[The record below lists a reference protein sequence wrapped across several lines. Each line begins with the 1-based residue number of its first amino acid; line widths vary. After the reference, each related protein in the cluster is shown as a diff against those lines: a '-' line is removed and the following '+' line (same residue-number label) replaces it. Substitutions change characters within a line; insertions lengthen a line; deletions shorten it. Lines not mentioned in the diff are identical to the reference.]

1 MKQLYT
7 ILATLAVSVLPS
19 MSQQVVPSQT
29 IPVKVPKHIER
40 MHAPESSKA
49 ESDIYDVTMIL
60 SEDFEKFTKGT
71 VEKPDTEVLDGFIDS
86 ELTQAPYW
94 SAQSVY
100 QAGGCVFIDRAN
112 DINANL
118 CSPILEL
125 PDNGKPVVVTFK
137 GRLGDKTYNHDWV
150 QVYMIDVTDPNDPKT
165 FTNDYANCYDEWKE
179 YKFVLDKARKGT
191 DFFFQ
196 FSGYDTSVL
205 FDDIEIKFLDPKV
218 TPPVA
223 SAHSDFHLK
232 GFTANWEPVEGA
244 DSYLVSLYT
253 INADRDKTRNYIVKD
268 RQVDGTSYAFSDI
281 ETHEA
286 TYYYVVK
293 AKKGNTESPES
304 KAIKVNGLITPSDI
318 KVTIGSSG
326 NLEISWSEVPG
337 ADYYEFMA
345 YRQYEA
351 KTDETFV
358 VSEENFDKL
367 VSSGTP
373 LEPEWDLPEQEELDE
388 FTNQPGWIAQNPAH
402 INGAYGLVGYY
413 YQQYGSL
420 AFLESPYMDLSP
432 NGGNVN
438 VSLDLYGAYVDE
450 LDICNAIVRMMTV
463 DLENQELKTVD
474 RKTIVDLPAEWTSH
488 SLDLKGG
495 TNLSTIEILSTAGYL
510 FIDNILI
517 TQQLKA
523 GEKAKV
529 IYSDTK
535 TEKNSIS
542 VPVLDILRGQDIVF
556 RVRAVRE
563 IWDEMHFSVNEYVR
577 GAYTGEHSYSV
588 ATSGIEGVE
597 SGSAQTKVMIE
608 NGTLFVVNPDGEAV
622 EVFDTTGRNVASDH
636 SGAQLV
642 TIPLDSKGIYIVRV
656 ADKTFKVL

>member
-40 MHAPESSKA
+40 MHAPESSKS
-49 ESDIYDVTMIL
+49 ESEIYDVTMIL

-71 VEKPDTEVLDGFIDS
+71 VEKPDTEVLDGFINS

-100 QAGGCVFIDRAN
+100 QAGGSVFIDRAN

-232 GFTANWEPVEGA
+232 GFTANWEAVEGA

-268 RQVDGTSYAFSDI
+268 RPVDGTSYAFSDI

-318 KVTIGSSG
+318 KVTTGSSG
-326 NLEISWSEVPG
+326 HLEISWSEVPG
-337 ADYYEFMA
+337 ADYY
-345 YRQYEA
+345 
-351 KTDETFV
+351 
-358 VSEENFDKL
+358 
-367 VSSGTP
+367 
-373 LEPEWDLPEQEELDE
+373 
-388 FTNQPGWIAQNPAH
+388 
-402 INGAYGLVGYY
+402 
-413 YQQYGSL
+413 
-420 AFLESPYMDLSP
+420 
-432 NGGNVN
+432 
-438 VSLDLYGAYVDE
+438 
-450 LDICNAIVRMMTV
+450 
-463 DLENQELKTVD
+463 
-474 RKTIVDLPAEWTSH
+474 
-488 SLDLKGG
+488 
-495 TNLSTIEILSTAGYL
+495 
-510 FIDNILI
+510 
-517 TQQLKA
+517 
-523 GEKAKV
+523 
-529 IYSDTK
+529 
-535 TEKNSIS
+535 
-542 VPVLDILRGQDIVF
+542 
-556 RVRAVRE
+556 
-563 IWDEMHFSVNEYVR
+563 
-577 GAYTGEHSYSV
+577 
-588 ATSGIEGVE
+588 
-597 SGSAQTKVMIE
+597 
-608 NGTLFVVNPDGEAV
+608 
-622 EVFDTTGRNVASDH
+622 
-636 SGAQLV
+636 
-642 TIPLDSKGIYIVRV
+642 
-656 ADKTFKVL
+656 